1 MFNNQ
6 NGGSAPA
13 NQRINVNT
21 TLQSF
26 FGPGMM
32 FTIALWND
40 KVSLSWTP
48 SLGQDSNGVT
58 RYDRD
63 HRINTALS
71 AKKIAALIQSYD
83 KKLKKYVEDDEPVPE
98 GGKSIGVW
106 VGGNRNSG
114 VLPGIFLITV
124 VTNQETGKPQVIL
137 SIVKNVTEMGANPE
151 NITSYTCQDTE
162 VIIDYN
168 PAIGG
173 QTVEETYP
181 CEFDVFMM
189 ILRHHVDSFGFSV
202 HGKKYSD
209 AMFPSKNNQNGSTSS
224 QFSQNPANIG
234 IDSSFAGS
242 EYELPFN

>member
-26 FGPGMM
+26 FGSGMM

-48 SLGQDSNGVT
+48 SLGQDTNGVT

-71 AKKIAALIQSYD
+71 AKKVVALISKYESE
-83 KKLKKYVEDDEPVPE
+83 LKKYVEGTEPIPE

-106 VGGNRNSG
+106 IGGNRASG
-114 VLPGIFLITV
+114 ALPGIFLITAA
-124 VTNQETGKPQVIL
+124 TNPETGKPQVIL
-137 SIVKNVTEMGANPE
+137 SIVRNVSGGPVAPE
-151 NITSYTCQDTE
+151 NITSYTFQDTP
-162 VIIDYN
+162 VIIDFN
-168 PAIGG
+168 PAVGG
-173 QTVEETYP
+173 TTVEEA
-181 CEFDVFMM
+181 CRGEFDLFMS
-189 ILRHHVDSFGFSV
+189 ILKHHIDSFGFAV
-202 HGKKYSD
+202 HAKKYSD
-209 AMFPSKNNQNGSTSS
+209 AMFPSRNNQNSGSS
-224 QFSQNPANIG
+224 QQPIMNPANMG
-234 IDSSFAGS
+234 IDSSFSGS
-242 EYELPFN
+242 DYELPFN